1 MSTDALIHR
10 IPFFFLF
17 PPVYIFK
24 TRNIENMWNIKDLR
38 RNMKRT
44 FTVFWNIVDL

>member
-1 MSTDALIHR
+1 MSTGALIHR
-10 IPFFFLF
+10 STFFSVFLR
-17 PPVYIFK
+17 VCIFK
-24 TRNIENMWNIKDLR
+24 TRNIWNTWNIKHLR